1 MKNFKRIMVT
11 GGYGFISALIRNL
24 LENSEAKVFNIDKY
38 SKISDSQSV
47 RIF

>member
-1 MKNFKRIMVT
+1 MVT
-11 GGYGFISALIRNL
+11 GGYGFIGSALIKNL

-47 RIF
+47 EDI